1 MKSLDM
7 LGKALGSDQALIV
20 YWTILS
26 HEEAVALATSGSQNV
41 PRGLVAAD
49 TGAL

>member
-20 YWTILS
+20 YWTVQVGILS
-26 HEEAVALATSGSQNV
+26 
-41 PRGLVAAD
+41 
-49 TGAL
+49 GAIQMLSYGFPTRRQLL